1 MSQIEALCFAPRRE
15 RLSRQKKLVAVLLCY
30 SLRLKC
36 GGVVEVVV
44 GRVLRC
50 GRVARAASKREPGGL
65 WIPGTQARRLELNA
79 PARGGPTCLD
89 LPLLDGNSG
98 GSIS

>member
-1 MSQIEALCFAPRRE
+1 MGQFKALCFAPRRE
-15 RLSRQKKLVAVLLCY
+15 RLSCQKKLVAVLLRD

-44 GRVLRC
+44 GR
-50 GRVARAASKREPGGL
+50 AASKREPGG
-65 WIPGTQARRLELNA
+65 WCIPGTQARGLVLSA
-79 PARGGPTCLD
+79 PARGGPTRPD
-89 LPLLDGNSG
+89 LPLLDGNLA